1 METESLSVYQ
11 LGTDKSVL
19 VNRVSDELCVIVAN
33 TKEMQK
39 YIQFTPNTSVFCNSS
54 LFRVANYIYS
64 ISLRNCVNLSHQLN
78 LVILSMVYVLFKTI
92 KSVSYTHLTLPTIY
106 SV

>member
-19 VNRVSDELCVIVAN
+19 VNSVSDELCVVVAT
-33 TKEMQK
+33 TKEMQN
-39 YIQFTPNTSVFCNSS
+39 ISSSLPTGQFFCSSS

-64 ISLRNCVNLSHQLN
+64 VSLRNCVNLSHQL
-78 LVILSMVYVLFKTI
+78 ILSLI
-92 KSVSYTHLTLPTIY
+92 HI
-106 SV
+106 